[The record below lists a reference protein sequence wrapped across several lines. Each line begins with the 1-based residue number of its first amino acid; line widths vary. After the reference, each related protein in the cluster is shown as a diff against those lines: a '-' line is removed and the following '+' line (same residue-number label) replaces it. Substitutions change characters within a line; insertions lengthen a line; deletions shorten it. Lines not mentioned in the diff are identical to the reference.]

1 MARAIWSGSISFGLV
16 SVPVKAYSA
25 TKDHMVHFHELDP
38 RGNRVQH
45 EKVSAKSGRK
55 VEDIKLGYETS
66 KGHYVVF
73 DRAELDELRPAST
86 RTVDVTDFV
95 DLDDIDPIYY
105 QRTYWLS
112 PDGDAARKA
121 YSLLVAAMDKQ
132 RKVGIGSVV
141 MRNKQYLAALR
152 PLDTALA
159 MSTMRFA
166 DEVVPRS
173 KVAAIPSRAPKPQP
187 KEIKLAEQIIEALSS
202 DWDPKR
208 YRDTYTDQ
216 LRDIIERK
224 AKGEQIEVADQ
235 PEPQADVLDL
245 MAALEQSVDD
255 AKHGR
260 RSTRRRTTNATKHG
274 RPKSRARKSA

>member
-25 TKDHMVHFHELDP
+25 TKDHKVHFHELD
-38 RGNRVQH
+38 RSGNRVQH
-45 EKVSAKSGRK
+45 QKVSSTSGRK

-66 KGHYVVF
+66 KDRYVTF

-86 RTVDVTDFV
+86 RTVDVADFV
-95 DLDDIDPIYY
+95 DLADIDPIYY
-105 QRTYWLS
+105 QRTYWLA
-112 PDGDAARKA
+112 PDGDAAGKA

-132 RKVGIGSVV
+132 QKVGIGSVV

-152 PLDTALA
+152 PLDGALA

-166 DEVVPRS
+166 DEVVAKS
-173 KVAAIPSRAPKPQP
+173 KVEAIPSRATKPQP
-187 KEIKLAEQIIEALSS
+187 KEMKLAEQIIDSLSS

-224 AKGEQIEVADQ
+224 AKGEKVEVADEAEQ
-235 PEPQADVLDL
+235 SADVLDL
-245 MAALEQSVDD
+245 MAALEQSVTK
-255 AKHGR
+255 AKGARRRASAGKGNRKKAKSTAR
-260 RSTRRRTTNATKHG
+260 RSA
-274 RPKSRARKSA
+274 